1 MSGQRLVVALLAAV
15 LSVPA
20 GAQPKP
26 PAPKPAAAQ
35 APVAAAGE
43 PDIAYSEYQRG
54 NYVAAFKEA
63 TRRVEEKSDPK
74 AMTLLGELY
83 AEGLAVANNDKKAAD
98 WYKLAAARGDPRRRS
113 RWPCSGW
120 PDVAAPSTGRRR
132 RASWPRPPKLG
143 HAVAAY
149 DLALLHLEGQIV
161 RPDLA
166 RAAEL
171 MRMAADA
178 GNPQAQYA
186 LATFYKEGRGVT
198 KDLGEAAR
206 LLGLAARSGH
216 TDSEIEYAI
225 ALFNGTGIAKNES
238 AAAGYFLKAA
248 QKNNPVAQD
257 RLAWMYATGRGI
269 KAEPVEA
276 ARWHLTRKAGGI
288 DDQPLDELIR
298 NMKPTDRAMG
308 ENKAKPRIARMN
320 SVGPTR
326 SRRRLPVPSSR
337 SRSSLDGRCGVGA
350 SAMLQADRET
360 SQHDGPVMARSAAAT
375 FGRAW

>member
-1 MSGQRLVVALLAAV
+1 MSGQRLVVVLLAAV

-20 GAQPKP
+20 GAQPRP
-26 PAPKPAAAQ
+26 PAPKPAATQPPAV
-35 APVAAAGE
+35 PGE
-43 PDIAYSEYQRG
+43 PDIAYAEYQRG

-83 AEGLAVANNDKKAAD
+83 AEGLAVANDDKKAAD
-98 WYKLAAARGDPRRRS
+98 WYKLAAARGDREATFALAMFRI
-113 RWPCSGW
+113 
-120 PDVAAPSTGRRR
+120 AGRGG
-132 RASWPRPPKLG
+132 PIDRPEGARLLGEAVKLG
-143 HAVAAY
+143 HVVAAY

-171 MRMAADA
+171 MRRAADA
-178 GNPQAQYA
+178 GSPEAQYA

-198 KDLGEAAR
+198 KDLNEAAR

-216 TDSEIEYAI
+216 TDSEVEYAI

-238 AAAGYFLKAA
+238 AAGNYFLKAA
-248 QKNNPVAQD
+248 QKNNPVAQN

-276 ARWHLTRKAGGI
+276 ARWHLIAKAGGV

-298 NMKPTDRAMG
+298 KMNPTDRAMG
-308 ENKAKPRIARMN
+308 ENKAKPWIARMN
-320 SVGPTR
+320 AAGPAPFPT
-326 SRRRLPVPSSR
+326 PP
-337 SRSSLDGRCGVGA
+337 A
-350 SAMLQADRET
+350 HT
-360 SQHDGPVMARSAAAT
+360 IKSQRVKP
-375 FGRAW
+375 

>member
-98 WYKLAAARGDPRRRS
+98 WYKLAAARGDREATFALAMFRMAGRGGPIDR
-113 RWPCSGW
+113 PE
-120 PDVAAPSTGRRR
+120 AARLL
-132 RASWPRPPKLG
+132 AEAAKLG

-276 ARWHLTRKAGGI
+276 ARWHLIAKAGGI

-308 ENKAKPRIARMN
+308 ENKAKPWIARMN
-320 SVGPTR
+320 SVGPTPFPTPPAR
-326 SRRRLPVPSSR
+326 TIKSQPVKP
-337 SRSSLDGRCGVGA
+337 
-350 SAMLQADRET
+350 
-360 SQHDGPVMARSAAAT
+360 
-375 FGRAW
+375 

>member
-1 MSGQRLVVALLAAV
+1 MSGHRLVVALLAAV

-20 GAQPKP
+20 GAQPMP
-26 PAPKPAAAQ
+26 PAPKPASVQPPA
-35 APVAAAGE
+35 AAAGE
-43 PDIAYSEYQRG
+43 PDIAYAEYQRG

-83 AEGLAVANNDKKAAD
+83 AEGLAVANNDKIAAD
-98 WYKLAAARGDPRRRS
+98 WYKLAAARGDREATFALAMFRMAGRGGPIDR
-113 RWPCSGW
+113 
-120 PDVAAPSTGRRR
+120 PDAARLL
-132 RASWPRPPKLG
+132 AEAAKLG
-143 HAVAAY
+143 HVVAAY
-149 DLALLHLEGQIV
+149 DLALLHLEGQVV

-276 ARWHLTRKAGGI
+276 ARWHLIAKAGGV

-308 ENKAKPRIARMN
+308 ENKAKPWIARMN
-320 SVGPTR
+320 SVGPTPFPTPPAR
-326 SRRRLPVPSSR
+326 TIKSQPVKP
-337 SRSSLDGRCGVGA
+337 
-350 SAMLQADRET
+350 
-360 SQHDGPVMARSAAAT
+360 
-375 FGRAW
+375 